1 MRSLILLLVV
11 ATAFGQD
18 YYNTIDLY
26 FHMPAGRPWGSTTA
40 VDIDPDGKTIWI
52 AERCGANTCKGSPVP
67 PVLKYDTAGFLLR
80 SFGEGLIQ
88 FPHGICVDKDG
99 NVWVTDGQGSQKVW
113 KFSPEG
119 KVLMSLDGFSQPN
132 DVAIAPNGDI
142 FVAEGHMA
150 GSGTARIVKFDKDGK
165 RLMEWGKG
173 DLDVPHALA
182 FDSSGRLFVGDR
194 ENDRILIFDQNGKR
208 LAEWKQFGGPSGLYI
223 DKNDVLYAADEGI
236 RIGSAKDG
244 IVKTFIPSDAEGVA
258 ADAAGNIFGA
268 QVNPPGMKK
277 YVKR

>member
-1 MRSLILLLVV
+1 M
-11 ATAFGQD
+11 
-18 YYNTIDLY
+18 
-26 FHMPAGRPWGSTTA
+26 
-40 VDIDPDGKTIWI
+40 
-52 AERCGANTCKGSPVP
+52 
-67 PVLKYDTAGFLLR
+67 
-80 SFGEGLIQ
+80 
-88 FPHGICVDKDG
+88 
-99 NVWVTDGQGSQKVW
+99 TDGQGSQKVW

-258 ADAAGNIFGA
+258 VDAAGNIFGA

-277 YVKR
+277 YVKK